1 MRLKKCAV
9 ILGIWACVMAAE
21 TAAIRQLAEKLVA
34 ASEQERTELLA
45 RNADLKGG
53 EIADALID
61 LGRDERN
68 HGNLKKAITIFE
80 LARGIAERAGAGASV
95 AMAWNNIGLV
105 HYDQGDYG
113 QAIESQQK
121 GLSQSEALHDDAG
134 ICRSLNNL
142 GAVYADIGELASASQ
157 SFGRSLEIAQRLKAP
172 RLISNAR
179 GNLGT
184 ISGRRGDYIQ
194 ALALLTQ
201 SLEADLPMVDKRALA
216 TDYINIGSV
225 HLWQGDTAQAQQ
237 YFQKAS
243 DTAESAGLKP
253 LAAMASMNLGRS
265 AEFQGDFD
273 GAIAKYQKS
282 VALLTEVGNKPY
294 AASALTFIGS
304 VWSQRGDQT
313 KALEYLQKGLDIQK
327 SIEARSELPLTL
339 AQVAAVSNRKGDFRG
354 ALTAAAEA
362 KSLSEAAG
370 VREGLWRA
378 DLEEGKAHNG
388 LGETASAES
397 DFRSAIA
404 TIEDLRR
411 DVAGA
416 ESNEQGFFEN
426 KLEPYHRMLE
436 LLASAG
442 RNGEAFE
449 FAERAKARVLVEV
462 FQNGRTQLSDVMSAA
477 ERDRDRELRMNIAS
491 LNAKMVR
498 AEAGSATLKGE
509 IRRARLD
516 YDSYETALYA
526 KHPEWKV
533 RSGDIKPV
541 SLQEA
546 IPMMGGPETAFI
558 EFVVAE
564 DRVYGF
570 AAAGGSDQVKVFN
583 TAVSRKD
590 LAARVEQ
597 FRKQLAGHDLG
608 FRTTAA
614 SLYKLLLAPAQE
626 MVAGKRHLIIIPD
639 GVLWELPFQALANP
653 SGKYLL
659 DLCSVSYAP
668 SLTALKAMREVKEQ
682 RRHSPAREQL
692 LAMGNPTWERETGQR
707 IKAVYRDETLGALPM
722 AETEVRQ
729 LAPIYGGAQSHI
741 YTGESARESQFKAE
755 ASDAKV
761 LHLATHGILN
771 NASPLYSYLLLAGD
785 KGKGEDG
792 LLEARELLQMN
803 LKAELAVLSACETA
817 RGRVSSGEGVIGL
830 SWALLVSGVPTTVL
844 SQWKVESESTSR
856 LMVAFHQN
864 RKKGS
869 SDADA
874 LRAAAL
880 ALRKDP
886 ALQHPFYWAP
896 FIVIGASAAGS
907 SAAQQ

>member
-9 ILGIWACVMAAE
+9 ILGVWACVAVGDTSAV
-21 TAAIRQLAEKLVA
+21 RQLAEKLVGA
-34 ASEQERTELLA
+34 GEQERAELLA
-45 RNADLKGG
+45 RNPDIKSG
-53 EIADALID
+53 EIAAALID
-61 LGRDERN
+61 LGRAERN
-68 HGNLKKAITIFE
+68 HGNLKKALAIYD
-80 LARGIAERAGAGASV
+80 LARGIAEKAGAGASV

-105 HYDQGDYG
+105 QYDQGDYA
-113 QAIESQQK
+113 QAIESHQNS
-121 GLSQSEALHDDAG
+121 LAQSESLHDDAG

-142 GAVYADIGELASASQ
+142 GVVYSDIGELAPASQ

-194 ALALLTQ
+194 ALALFTQ
-201 SLEADLPMVDKRALA
+201 SLEADLPIVDKRAL
-216 TDYINIGSV
+216 TIDYINIGSV
-225 HLWQGDTAQAQQ
+225 HLWQGDTVQAQQ

-243 DTAESAGLKP
+243 DIAESAGLKP
-253 LAAMASMNLGRS
+253 LAATAWMNLGRS
-265 AEFQGDFD
+265 AEFQGDLD
-273 GAIAKYQKS
+273 SAIAKYQKS
-282 VALLTEVGNKPY
+282 AALLTEIGNKPY
-294 AASALTFIGS
+294 SASALTFIGS
-304 VWSQRGDQT
+304 VWSERGDQV
-313 KALEYLQKGLDIQK
+313 KALEYLQKGLEIQQ
-327 SIEARSELPLTL
+327 SIDARSELPLTL
-339 AQVAAVSNRKGDFRG
+339 AQVAAVSNRKGDFRA

-362 KSLSEAAG
+362 KSLSETAG

-378 DLEEGKAHNG
+378 DLERGKAHKG

-397 DFRSAIA
+397 EFRGAIA

-426 KLEPYHRMLE
+426 KLEPYHRMLD

-442 RNGEAFE
+442 RNSEAFE
-449 FAERAKARVLVEV
+449 FAERAKARALVEV

-477 ERDRDRELRMNIAS
+477 EHDRDRDLRMRIAS

-498 AEAGSATLKGE
+498 AGAGATALKAE
-509 IRRARLD
+509 IQRAQLD
-516 YDSYETALYA
+516 YDGYETALYA
-526 KHPEWKV
+526 KHPEWKM

-570 AAAGGSDQVKVFN
+570 AAAGGSAHVKVFS

-597 FRKQLAGHDLG
+597 FRKQLAGRDLG
-608 FRTTAA
+608 FHTTAS

-626 MVAGKRHLIIIPD
+626 TLGGRQHLIIIPD
-639 GVLWELPFQALANP
+639 GALWELPFQALANP

-682 RRHSPAREQL
+682 RRHSAAREQL
-692 LAMGNPTWERETGQR
+692 LAMGNPAWERETAER
-707 IKAVYRDETLGALPM
+707 IKAVYRDESLGALPM

-755 ASDAKV
+755 AGEAKV

-785 KGKGEDG
+785 KAKGEDG

-864 RKKGS
+864 RKKGL
-869 SDADA
+869 SDAEA

-886 ALQHPFYWAP
+886 AFQHPFYWAP

-907 SAAQQ
+907 SASRP